1 MNVRPVVPIC
11 VVGTLVNRRD
21 SADCKLPA
29 TDSILTFGDFRGNP
43 GHAVTFVIILAEV
56 GTISRIGPG
65 KILSGH
71 EKTSPQVNRGYFPP
85 VFVFVFQTF
94 RGDSLVFRR
103 SFSQN

>member
-1 MNVRPVVPIC
+1 MDVRPVVPIQ
-11 VVGTLVNRRD
+11 VVGTLVNQGNG
-21 SADCKLPA
+21 ADCKLPA
-29 TDSILTFGDFRGNP
+29 TDGILTFGDIRGNP
-43 GHAVTFVIILAEV
+43 GHAVAFVIILVEV

-94 RGDSLVFRR
+94 MGDSLVFRR
-103 SFSQN
+103 SFSHN